1 MRIRRFTA
9 DTMPL
14 ALQAVKLALGPEAVI
29 LETAETNGQSV
40 VTAAVD
46 DDGPVAGAPTAD
58 GELVHEVRALL
69 AVVRRLAD
77 ERFSGPQNVRPEVA
91 CLHHRLVEQGVD
103 AVIAA
108 ALVRAT
114 AERLDD
120 GVPVATAL
128 AGTLASAAA
137 PATTPRV
144 RLFVGPPGDGKTTTI
159 VKLAAAAR
167 RAGRQVA
174 LVTADTYRVGAATA
188 LAAYGRVLG
197 VEVATAAD
205 PDELRGVLGGIGAEV
220 VLVDTAGV
228 SPGQTDELAEGA
240 EMTRVAGPDAG
251 RTLAASATHG
261 RWAAERT
268 WDTFERLAPASCV
281 LTKVDLAPGGPLLGL
296 CWRAQVPVS
305 HVATGRRVLDDLEPA
320 TPDRLARCLLAA

>member
-9 DTMPL
+9 DTMTL

-29 LETAETNGQSV
+29 LETAGTNGKSV
-40 VTAAVD
+40 VTAAV

-77 ERFSGPQNVRPEVA
+77 ERVSGPQNVRPEVA

-128 AGTLASAAA
+128 A
-137 PATTPRV
+137 
-144 RLFVGPPGDGKTTTI
+144 
-159 VKLAAAAR
+159 
-167 RAGRQVA
+167 
-174 LVTADTYRVGAATA
+174 
-188 LAAYGRVLG
+188 
-197 VEVATAAD
+197 
-205 PDELRGVLGGIGAEV
+205 
-220 VLVDTAGV
+220 
-228 SPGQTDELAEGA
+228 
-240 EMTRVAGPDAG
+240 
-251 RTLAASATHG
+251 
-261 RWAAERT
+261 
-268 WDTFERLAPASCV
+268 
-281 LTKVDLAPGGPLLGL
+281 
-296 CWRAQVPVS
+296 
-305 HVATGRRVLDDLEPA
+305 
-320 TPDRLARCLLAA
+320 